1 LRRGEALKARVIR
14 FAFALHRWMG
24 VILGLLMLLWCVSGI
39 VMIWAP
45 YPSTTLGS
53 RDYRVE
59 GLAPIALPDQVALPE
74 IPETATLSSARIEM
88 LGDRPMIALAWQG
101 EQGGRGLFD
110 LSTAQQID
118 EVSEAEALEVAQ
130 TYVAR
135 HGIEGAP
142 SVKRLAERDE
152 FTVAAYFN
160 AGRPYYEVRLND
172 AEKTMLYVS
181 SKTGDVRQRTTESLR
196 LWSWLGAIPHW
207 LYFTELRK
215 DAALWTQVIIWTSLA
230 GCFLTLLGLFVGIR
244 QFRRRHSTNKLASP
258 YRGAKFWHHL
268 TGLIF
273 GVLVLT
279 FTFSGFTSMQPWG
292 WLESGPA
299 VGEAVDRLSGKPVAW
314 SQARPALETQIAA
327 LRVAP
332 GDTVQLSYSQKEGGP
347 FFIRRLVDG
356 SRQRFGADGSPAPF
370 DAAARMQA
378 AGLLAPPG
386 AAPKIDLM
394 TKGDTFYYPGAAAS
408 DFPIV
413 RVTVPEMDET
423 RFYLDPVTGDV
434 RFVADP
440 GAREFRW
447 WHLALHTFDVMGSPI
462 REIVLLLAML
472 GVTAVC
478 GFGAWI
484 GIRKLARGGKLDNL
498 PE

>member
-1 LRRGEALKARVIR
+1 MKARLIR
-14 FAFALHRWMG
+14 FVFALHRWMG
-24 VILGLLMLLWCVSGI
+24 VTLGLLMLLWCVSGF

-59 GLAPIALPDQVALPE
+59 GLAPITLPDQVALPE
-74 IPETATLSSARIEM
+74 IPETATLSSARVEM
-88 LGDRPMIALAWQG
+88 LGDRPVISLAWQG

-110 LSTAQQID
+110 LSTAQKID
-118 EVSEAEALEVAQ
+118 EVSEGEALEVAR

-135 HGIEGAP
+135 HGISSEP
-142 SVKRLAERDE
+142 SVKRLSERDE
-152 FTVAAYFN
+152 FTVAGYFN
-160 AGRPYYEVRLND
+160 SGRPYYEVRLND
-172 AEKTMLYVS
+172 PEKTLLYVS
-181 SKTGDVRQRTTESLR
+181 SKTGEVRQRTTDSLR
-196 LWSWLGAIPHW
+196 FTSWLGAIPHW

-215 DAALWTQVIIWTSLA
+215 DAALWGQVIIWTSLA

-244 QFRRRHSTNKLASP
+244 QFRRRHSTNKLSSP
-258 YRGAKFWHHL
+258 YHGAKFWHHM
-268 TGLIF
+268 TGLVF

-279 FTFSGFTSMQPWG
+279 FTFSGFASMRPWG

-314 SQARPALETQIAA
+314 AQARSALETQIASLQTA
-327 LRVAP
+327 QTE
-332 GDTVQLSYSQKEGGP
+332 TVQLSYSQMESGP
-347 FFIRRLVDG
+347 FFIRRHADG
-356 SRQRFGADGSPAPF
+356 SRQRFGADGSLAPF
-370 DAAARMQA
+370 EAAAQAQA
-378 AGLLAPPG
+378 AALLAPQG
-386 AAPKIDLM
+386 ATPKIELM

-440 GAREFRW
+440 GARGFRW
-447 WHLALHTFDVMGSPI
+447 WHMALHTFDVVGSPI
-462 REIVLLLAML
+462 REILIFLAML

-478 GFGAWI
+478 AFGSWI
-484 GIRKLARGGKLDNL
+484 GIRKLARGGRLDNL
-498 PE
+498 PES